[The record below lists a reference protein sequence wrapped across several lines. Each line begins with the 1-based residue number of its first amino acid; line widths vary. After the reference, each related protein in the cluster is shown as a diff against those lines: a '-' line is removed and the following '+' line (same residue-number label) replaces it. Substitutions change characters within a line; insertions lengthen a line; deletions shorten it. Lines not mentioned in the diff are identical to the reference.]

1 MADLGRIVAGAV
13 GGIADYGLDQL
24 KSRQDEEREVRK
36 AKLLEDLRAQTAER
50 LATFEDNLRRKQGDK
65 SFSAAEGDSFVIRNN
80 RGEEVN
86 RRALT
91 EEEKRARQLGLD
103 TDEAQLANIRDQIR
117 SRRVGDAREATESSA
132 RINALKTGG
141 SRTGLDGSSPG
152 NLNSLAQGLVN
163 RYKGM
168 LGEGDDKV
176 DELLAFDLAQEA
188 IEYAAQ
194 TNGDTKVAE
203 DYFLNKLR
211 GTKGTSTPAGRKVR
225 FVE

>member
-65 SFSAAEGDSFVIRNN
+65 SFSAAEGNSFVIRNN

-91 EEEKRARQLGLD
+91 EEEKRMRDLGIKKEELGITNLESQIASRARDDARQD
-103 TDEAQLANIRDQIR
+103 
-117 SRRVGDAREATESSA
+117 RVATASIAASNRAGSSA
-132 RINALKTGG
+132 NDPSSISNTSIANELFYRYKDEVEETVKSGNISQSALRAAAIDIAAN
-141 SRTGLDGSSPG
+141 SRTGEDAESSF
-152 NLNSLAQGLVN
+152 L
-163 RYKGM
+163 
-168 LGEGDDKV
+168 
-176 DELLAFDLAQEA
+176 
-188 IEYAAQ
+188 
-194 TNGDTKVAE
+194 T
-203 DYFLNKLR
+203 FLNNYR
-211 GTKGTSTPAGRKVR
+211 TGRKKTDQAKR
-225 FVE
+225 SLDE